1 MTAKNP
7 LVDQYLLDG
16 CGRCPLGATPEC
28 KVNQW
33 RAELKLLRKLVL
45 ACGLTEEVKWSVPCY
60 TIDSKNVLIISAFK
74 ENCAINFFK
83 GALLSDK
90 HGLLEKPGENSQSA
104 RFVRM
109 RSVAEVRQLEP
120 QLKEIVLE
128 AIEVER
134 SGQKVDFKAKHELVI
149 PEELDRKFAELPA
162 LRTAFEALTPGRQ
175 RGYILYF
182 TGAKQSKTRE
192 SRIDKCVPQ
201 ILEGRGMHD

>member
-1 MTAKNP
+1 M
-7 LVDQYLLDG
+7 
-16 CGRCPLGATPEC
+16 E
-28 KVNQW
+28 
-33 RAELKLLRKLVL
+33 RA
-45 ACGLTEEVKWSVPCY
+45 CY

-120 QLKEIVLE
+120 QLKEIILE

-162 LRTAFEALTPGRQ
+162 LRAAFAALTPGRQ

-182 TGAKQSKTRE
+182 TAPSNPRPARVASTNACLRFSKVAACMIEKACSSESIDQPPGASAFGSLNPKRQ
-192 SRIDKCVPQ
+192 
-201 ILEGRGMHD
+201 